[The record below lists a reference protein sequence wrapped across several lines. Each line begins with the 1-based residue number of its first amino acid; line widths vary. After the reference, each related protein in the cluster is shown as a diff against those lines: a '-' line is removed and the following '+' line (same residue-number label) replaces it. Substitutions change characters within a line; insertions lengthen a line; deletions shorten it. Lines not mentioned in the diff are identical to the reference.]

1 MRLSSINA
9 FFSRHM
15 LLRYGPDNTWFLD
28 AFAKFRKGT
37 FTLALSVRPSV
48 HQYGATRLPLDGF
61 SLKKTD
67 ISVFFRKSV
76 GKFQIFLKSN
86 NNKGTL
92 HKDLFYIYDNVSLI
106 SSYNEKFF
114 RQNLYRKSN
123 AHFLFGF
130 LSFRKSYRL
139 WDNVEKIV
147 HKDRPRLTI

>member
-1 MRLSSINA
+1 MVFRRVRKISKRDLYLS
-9 FFSRHM
+9 
-15 LLRYGPDNTWFLD
+15 LVCP
-28 AFAKFRKGT
+28 
-37 FTLALSVRPSV
+37 SVRPSV
-48 HQYGATRLPLDGF
+48 WSNSTPTGRIF
-61 SLKKTD
+61 FKKKTD